1 MAAAQNSR
9 YTKNDRLL
17 LPLRVVNEYK
27 EKERMNS
34 LDQAAPSHQMYEDES
49 CTPFWRR
56 CSSSSHLSQVANLK
70 KHDTLPS
77 WGNPQDGSYVVPFAQ
92 PKSRITFTTSRK
104 KADAWSFLT
113 FCLVLIG
120 GMTYWHLQSSLN
132 LIIRDTESAMAARTQ
147 INFKLRSAEK
157 DLRGLS
163 REIAATTNMLETQRE
178 RQEKQLGESII
189 EAQSSLEKME
199 GQYEDERTTLSVL
212 KDAVQDQ
219 SRRNVEYAKKNTIR
233 LGSWYRAFFWAH
245 PAKVED
251 DWESGEEP
259 LKSVHVTRNPMSS
272 TSTHTC
278 RNVYP

>member
-1 MAAAQNSR
+1 MVVKNRS
-9 YTKNDRLL
+9 YSKNDRLL
-17 LPLRVVNEYK
+17 LPLVNEYK
-27 EKERMNS
+27 EKEQMNS
-34 LDQAAPSHQMYEDES
+34 LDQIAPLHQMHEDTS
-49 CTPFWRR
+49 CAPFWRR
-56 CSSSSHLSQVANLK
+56 WSSSGHLSQIANLK

-77 WGNPQDGSYVVPFAQ
+77 WGNPQDEYYVCTSSQ
-92 PKSRITFTTSRK
+92 PKSRITFTTRRK
-104 KADAWSFLT
+104 KNDAWSFFT

-233 LGSWYRAFFWAH
+233 LGS
-245 PAKVED
+245 
-251 DWESGEEP
+251 
-259 LKSVHVTRNPMSS
+259 
-272 TSTHTC
+272 
-278 RNVYP
+278 